1 MSSHGVAPKPW
12 AFSISNHVALMDSL
26 KGDPVAERDMLISLV
41 KRPMC
46 VSLAD
51 SQCIDFLED
60 GAARDASGA
69 GAATV
74 LTAEA
79 GGWGH

>member
-1 MSSHGVAPKPW
+1 
-12 AFSISNHVALMDSL
+12 
-26 KGDPVAERDMLISLV
+26 MLINLV
-41 KRPMC
+41 KRPMV

-51 SQCIDFLED
+51 SQFIDFRED

-79 GGWGH
+79 GGWGY

>member
-1 MSSHGVAPKPW
+1 
-12 AFSISNHVALMDSL
+12 
-26 KGDPVAERDMLISLV
+26 MLINLV
-41 KRPMC
+41 KRPMV

-51 SQCIDFLED
+51 SQLIECLED

-79 GGWGH
+79 GAWGH